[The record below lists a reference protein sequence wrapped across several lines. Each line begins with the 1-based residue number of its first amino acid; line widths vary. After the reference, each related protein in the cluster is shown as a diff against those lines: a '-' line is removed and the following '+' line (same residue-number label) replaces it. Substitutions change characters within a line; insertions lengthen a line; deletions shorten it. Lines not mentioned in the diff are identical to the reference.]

1 MPSIEP
7 RDAFLLILG
16 RYARL
21 VESRVGGMFEHR
33 LCEAF
38 VVVDG
43 SVSDEL
49 DLRHAR
55 DGFEVWV
62 EDGFLLGA
70 GFVVPVAV
78 ALAGWVESLEGVF
91 RGGFCSSNRLGVYKL
106 TFVSAYCCSG
116 VRSVSRNKRAPC

>member
-1 MPSIEP
+1 M
-7 RDAFLLILG
+7 
-16 RYARL
+16 
-21 VESRVGGMFEHR
+21 
-33 LCEAF
+33 
-38 VVVDG
+38 VVDG
-43 SVSDEL
+43 SVTDEL
-49 DLRHAR
+49 DLRNAR

-78 ALAGWVESLEGVF
+78 ALAGWVESLEGGF
-91 RGGFCSSNRLGVYKL
+91 RGGFCFSNRLGVYKL